1 VKWILDICGLVTRR
15 EYDTALALI
24 ETLERRRLEQ
34 SRKITMLKTQLGDM
48 DETKA
53 FTDEALRTMIPIGRV
68 G

>member
-1 VKWILDICGLVTRR
+1 MKWLLDICGLVTRR

>member
-1 VKWILDICGLVTRR
+1 VKWLLDICGLVTRR